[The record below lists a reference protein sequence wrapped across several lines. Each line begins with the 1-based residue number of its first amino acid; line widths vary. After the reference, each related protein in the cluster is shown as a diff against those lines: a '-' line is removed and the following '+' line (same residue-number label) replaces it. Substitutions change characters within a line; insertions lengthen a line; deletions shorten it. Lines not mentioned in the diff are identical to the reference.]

1 MPRTR
6 RQTLP
11 PWCRIVR
18 ERPEA
23 FERDALAENLQVRCP
38 RDAVAALTPRL
49 AREEVEVFI
58 TIALNAQHRIIALQE
73 VTRGIQNC
81 SLVHPREVFRVAIA
95 LGAAAIIVAHN
106 HPSGD
111 PTPSVDDR
119 TITEQLVAAGRL
131 LDLPVHDHIILGGAR
146 YTSFA
151 EAGLL

>member
-1 MPRTR
+1 MRSR
-6 RQTLP
+6 RHSLP
-11 PWCRIVR
+11 AWCRIVR

-23 FERDALAENLQVRCP
+23 FEREVLAVNLHVRSP

-49 AREEVEVFI
+49 AREEVEVFVV
-58 TIALNAQHRIIALQE
+58 IALNAQHRMIALQE

-81 SLVHPREVFRVAIA
+81 SLVHPREVFRIAIA

-111 PTPSVDDR
+111 SSPSVNDR
-119 TITEQLVAAGRL
+119 AVTEQLVAAGRI
-131 LDLPVHDHIILGGAR
+131 LDLPVHDHIIVGVGR